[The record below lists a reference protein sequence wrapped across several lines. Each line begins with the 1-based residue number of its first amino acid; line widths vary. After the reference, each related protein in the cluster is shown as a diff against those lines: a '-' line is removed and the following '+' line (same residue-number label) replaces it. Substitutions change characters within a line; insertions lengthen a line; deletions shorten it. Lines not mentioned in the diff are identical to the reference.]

1 METERIPFF
10 NDMTKKVLKDR
21 VASFRVSRAV
31 DNEFQAKLTASP
43 ISMCDTTN
51 KFYRKLV
58 LDYAAGRLV
67 YTNPEDATA
76 DPEVLNAMQ
85 AIETQ
90 AAQPAPPKG

>member
-1 METERIPFF
+1 
-10 NDMTKKVLKDR
+10 MTKKVLKDR

-31 DNEFQAKLTASP
+31 DGEFQAKLTASP
-43 ISMCDTTN
+43 IAGCDTTN

-67 YTNPEDATA
+67 YANPEDATA

-85 AIETQ
+85 AIEATQ
-90 AAQPAPPKG
+90 AAQSVAPKG

>member
-1 METERIPFF
+1 MNSVLHF
-10 NDMTKKVLKDR
+10 MTKKVLKDR
-21 VASFRVSRAV
+21 VASFRVSRTV
-31 DNEFQAKLTASP
+31 DSEFQSKLSASP
-43 ISMCDTTN
+43 IAGCDTTN

-85 AIETQ
+85 AIEATQ
-90 AAQPAPPKG
+90 AAESAAPKG